1 MHQDVLDVLAEV
13 GVRPDNDGNVTL
25 YHATSAQAS
34 PLIIDELALRPPAP
48 DKEPDPALRLL
59 QEREGGFVWL
69 ASSPSIGQDLAA
81 GEVVLEVVVAASIP
95 AELNR
100 PPQEGRV
107 DLAVQLRPR
116 QALPLVS
123 AKLV

>member
-1 MHQDVLDVLAEV
+1 MHQDVLDALAAV
-13 GVRPDNDGNVTL
+13 GVRPDSDGNITL
-25 YHATSAQAS
+25 YHATSAQAA

-48 DKEPDPALRLL
+48 EKETDPALRLL

-81 GEVVLEVVVAASIP
+81 GQVVLEVIVPTSVP

-100 PPQEGRV
+100 PPEGGRV
-107 DLAVQLRPR
+107 DLAVQLRPG

-123 AKLV
+123 AKRI